1 MLRSINPATG
11 IVIKEYDEYSY
22 DEVND
27 LIKKVNVTQ
36 ARWKEASFQ
45 KKTLFLNNLAKMLE
59 QNKKRLSKLNL
70 NIIKTQ
76 TSKYSQIYKT
86 LCS

>member
-27 LIKKVNVTQ
+27 LIKKVNVAQ
-36 ARWKEASFQ
+36 ARWKETSFQ
-45 KKTLFLNNLAKMLE
+45 KKTLFL
-59 QNKKRLSKLNL
+59 
-70 NIIKTQ
+70 IIWPK
-76 TSKYSQIYKT
+76 
-86 LCS
+86 C